1 MDAYQAA
8 EVAYKNG
15 YEKGY
20 EKGKEEF
27 ADKLASIILQKKE
40 ATTKARETYSKDD
53 EGGFAYWLGRGT
65 TYAEVLT
72 LILEL
77 REGIGEDKDV

>member
-1 MDAYQAA
+1 MDAYLAA

-15 YEKGY
+15 YEKGR
-20 EKGKEEF
+20 EEF

-40 ATTKARETYSKDD
+40 ATAKARETYYKGNGDV
-53 EGGFAYWLGRGT
+53 FWLGKGT

-77 REGIGEDKDV
+77 REGIGEDNND

>member
-8 EVAYKNG
+8 EMAYKN
-15 YEKGY
+15 GY

-40 ATTKARETYSKDD
+40 AAAKAREAYSKDD
-53 EGGFAYWLGRGT
+53 EGGLAYLAR
-65 TYAEVLT
+65 
-72 LILEL
+72 
-77 REGIGEDKDV
+77 

>member
-1 MDAYQAA
+1 MDKHTAT
-8 EVAYKNG
+8 ELAYKNG
-15 YEKGY
+15 YEKGSR
-20 EKGKEEF
+20 EF

-40 ATTKARETYSKDD
+40 VTANARETYFKDD

-77 REGIGEDKDV
+77 REGITEED

>member
-1 MDAYQAA
+1 MDRHTAT
-8 EVAYKNG
+8 ELAYKNG
-15 YEKGY
+15 YKA
-20 EKGKEEF
+20 GKKEF

-40 ATTKARETYSKDD
+40 AVSKSRETFYKGTGD
-53 EGGFAYWLGRGT
+53 EEGFAFWLGRGT

-77 REGIGEDKDV
+77 REGITGED

>member
-8 EVAYKNG
+8 EMAYKN
-15 YEKGY
+15 GY

-27 ADKLASIILQKKE
+27 ADKLASIILRKKE
-40 ATTKARETYSKDD
+40 ATAKARETYSKDD

-77 REGIGEDKDV
+77 REGITVED

>member
-1 MDAYQAA
+1 MDKHIATELAF
-8 EVAYKNG
+8 KNG
-15 YEKGY
+15 YN
-20 EKGKEEF
+20 KGKEEF

-40 ATTKARETYSKDD
+40 AITKARETYSKDD
-53 EGGFAYWLGRGT
+53 EGSFAYWLGRGT

-77 REGIGEDKDV
+77 REGIGEE

>member
-8 EVAYKNG
+8 EVAYKN
-15 YEKGY
+15 GY

-40 ATTKARETYSKDD
+40 AAAKARETYSKDD
-53 EGGFAYWLGRGT
+53 EGGLAYWLGRGT

-77 REGIGEDKDV
+77 RVGVGEDNDD

>member
-1 MDAYQAA
+1 MDKHTAT
-8 EVAYKNG
+8 ELAYKNG
-15 YEKGY
+15 YEA
-20 EKGKEEF
+20 GKKDF
-27 ADKLASIILQKKE
+27 ADELAAIILKKKE
-40 ATTKARETYSKDD
+40 AAAKAREAYSKDD

-77 REGIGEDKDV
+77 REGITGED

>member
-1 MDAYQAA
+1 MDRHTAT
-8 EVAYKNG
+8 EVAYKN
-15 YEKGY
+15 GY

-40 ATTKARETYSKDD
+40 ATAKARETYYKGNGDV
-53 EGGFAYWLGRGT
+53 FWLGKGT

-77 REGIGEDKDV
+77 REGIGEE

>member
-1 MDAYQAA
+1 MDKQITDELAF
-8 EVAYKNG
+8 YK
-15 YEKGY
+15 
-20 EKGKEEF
+20 KGKEDF
-27 ADKLASIILQKKE
+27 ADELASIILKKKE
-40 ATTKARETYSKDD
+40 AAAKAREAYSKDD

-77 REGIGEDKDV
+77 REGIREDTDD

>member
-1 MDAYQAA
+1 MDKQITDELAF
-8 EVAYKNG
+8 YK
-15 YEKGY
+15 
-20 EKGKEEF
+20 KGKEDF
-27 ADKLASIILQKKE
+27 ADELATIILKKKE
-40 ATTKARETYSKDD
+40 AANKAREAYSKDD

-77 REGIGEDKDV
+77 REGIGENNDD

>member
-1 MDAYQAA
+1 MDKHTAT
-8 EVAYKNG
+8 ELAYKNG
-15 YEKGY
+15 YEA
-20 EKGKEEF
+20 GKKEF

-40 ATTKARETYSKDD
+40 ATAKSRETYYKGNGDV
-53 EGGFAYWLGRGT
+53 FWLGKGT

-77 REGIGEDKDV
+77 REGIGED

>member
-1 MDAYQAA
+1 MDAY
-8 EVAYKNG
+8 KN
-15 YEKGY
+15 GY

-40 ATTKARETYSKDD
+40 ATAKARETYSQDD
-53 EGGFAYWLGRGT
+53 EGGFAYLLGKGI

-77 REGIGEDKDV
+77 REGIGEDNDD